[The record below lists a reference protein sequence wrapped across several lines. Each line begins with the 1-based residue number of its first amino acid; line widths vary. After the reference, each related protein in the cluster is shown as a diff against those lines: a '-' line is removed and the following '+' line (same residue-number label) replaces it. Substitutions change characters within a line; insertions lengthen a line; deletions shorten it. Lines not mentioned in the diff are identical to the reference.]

1 MINVYNVRLD
11 ESTVEGLELVKRKE
25 HLDTIDDVIRFFL
38 KDYAAYNQDEEMQNL
53 MEVKEGES
61 LTCSAHHHSRGSS
74 AGWRPITWAQGLI
87 SLKL

>member
-1 MINVYNVRLD
+1 MIDVYNVRLD

-53 MEVKEGES
+53 MEVKE
-61 LTCSAHHHSRGSS
+61 
-74 AGWRPITWAQGLI
+74 
-87 SLKL
+87 

>member
-38 KDYAAYNQDEEMQNL
+38 KDYAAYNQDEELQNL
-53 MEVKEGES
+53 MEVKE
-61 LTCSAHHHSRGSS
+61 
-74 AGWRPITWAQGLI
+74 
-87 SLKL
+87 